1 MNIDKLT
8 HASICLDN
16 ALEEVF
22 KGNTEKA
29 QEYIRKAKKVWSGL
43 NEVQNNAT
51 NGSLYF
57 TRTSN
62 YVRRKTISNRESKR
76 PIW

>member
-29 QEYIRKAKKVWSGL
+29 QEYIRKAK
-43 NEVQNNAT
+43 E
-51 NGSLYF
+51 SLEWF
-57 TRTSN
+57 
-62 YVRRKTISNRESKR
+62 E
-76 PIW
+76 